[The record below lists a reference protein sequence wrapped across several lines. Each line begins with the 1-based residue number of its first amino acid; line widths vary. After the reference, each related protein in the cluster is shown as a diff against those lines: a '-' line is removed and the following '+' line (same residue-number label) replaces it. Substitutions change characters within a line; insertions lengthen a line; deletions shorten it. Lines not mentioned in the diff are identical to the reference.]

1 MRPTRSPCRALV
13 PCTTLELF
21 LMIGTPFGKRRRAL
35 YLVTALKQF
44 NAAHGAVRV
53 VDQVPKMGLAA

>member
-13 PCTTLELF
+13 PCTTPELF
-21 LMIGTPFGKRRRAL
+21 LMISTPFDKRGCAY
-35 YLVTALKQF
+35 YLVTALQQF

-53 VDQVPKMGLAA
+53 VDQVPKMDLAA